1 MRISSSV
8 LRIAACASLLLGGCA
23 RPSANPR
30 SPEGALADAALK
42 PLVERGRF
50 TGAVVL
56 GRHGRVLYER
66 GIGLAQRER
75 GVPFT
80 PDTPSDG
87 GSLAK
92 TLTAAAVHLL
102 VAEGRLDLDAPVIRY
117 LPTFPNAGTTLRH
130 LVTHTNGLPDYE
142 YFEGHFPPG
151 RARHTAD
158 LLAVLA
164 KTRFEP
170 PFRPGSRFE
179 YGNLGFDL
187 AGLVVEKVT
196 GQAFPAFLGQRFL
209 DPLGMRDTFARPAL
223 FADWPGVRTLAYR
236 PPPRQD
242 EVFDVFEGEGFIGA
256 SNLYFTARDLHR
268 WVSAFATGRGL
279 PQSVLEAAAAPVL
292 LDGKESGIRKGN
304 WYCDGAVRCYYTGNI
319 NGFYG
324 FAYWDRGTGDTAAY
338 LTNCTFQGW
347 DTPIFERALIQAAR
361 GGPSSGPAGP
371 ESFEVHG
378 RPALVG
384 IDSKA
389 RPALAGRYRTRDGT
403 SVDVTLNPDDGR
415 FRLRWADGLAY
426 TLFEISPDTLYLP
439 GLDAVVGFSGPP
451 EARVLHFRSPL
462 RVADAPRDGDRQ

>member
-1 MRISSSV
+1 MRASSSG
-8 LRIAACASLLLGGCA
+8 LRIVACASLLLAGCA
-23 RPSANPR
+23 RPVVKPGSQ
-30 SPEGALADAALK
+30 EGALADAALK
-42 PLVERGRF
+42 PLVESGRF

-66 GIGLAQRER
+66 GIGLAQREL

-80 PDTPSDG
+80 PDTLSDG

-92 TLTAAAVHLL
+92 TFTAAAVHLL
-102 VAEGRLDLDAPVIRY
+102 VAEGRLDLDAPVVRY

-164 KTRFEP
+164 KTGFEP

-196 GQAFPAFLGQRFL
+196 GQGFPAFLRQRFL
-209 DPLGMRDTFARPAL
+209 DPLGMRDSFARPAL
-223 FADWPGVRTLAYR
+223 FADWPGARTLAYR

-242 EVFDVFEGEGFIGA
+242 EVFDVFEGEGFIGG

-268 WVSAFATGRGL
+268 WVSAFATGHGL
-279 PQSVLEAAAAPVL
+279 PKAVFEAAAAPVL

-304 WYCDGAVRCYYTGNI
+304 WYCDGEARCYYTGTI

-338 LTNCTFQGW
+338 LTNSTFQGW
-347 DTPIFERALIQAAR
+347 ETPAFERALIQAVR
-361 GGPSSGPAGP
+361 GGPSTGP
-371 ESFEVHG
+371 ESLEG
-378 RPALVG
+378 YARPTLVG
-384 IDSKA
+384 IDAQA
-389 RPALAGRYRTRDGT
+389 RPALADRYRTRDGT
-403 SVDVTLNPDDGR
+403 SVDVTLDPDDGR
-415 FRLRWADGLAY
+415 LRLRWADGLAY
-426 TLFEISPDTLYLP
+426 SLFEISPDTLYLP
-439 GLDAVVGFSGPP
+439 GLDAVVGFSGPL
-451 EARVLHFRSPL
+451 EARVLHYRSPF
-462 RVADAPRDGDRQ
+462 RVADAAPDGYRP